1 MTTPAR
7 RLGAL
12 ILALSLVPFVS
23 PAVAQQWTLLSPGGS
38 LPVARY
44 NHSAVYDAGT
54 DTMIVFGGRVTTSCT
69 TLNDTWILED
79 ASDLSGTPAW
89 TQLAPTGSLPP
100 ARQDHSAVYDP
111 VGNRMIIFG
120 GDQSAGCGGAS
131 LLNDVWVLSNANGQG
146 GTPAWTH
153 LTPTGGLPSARA
165 EQSAVYDTGG
175 NRLILF
181 GGNPN
186 VGSCFNTVSD
196 VWVLTNANGS
206 GPTPVWTTLLVLGQD
221 HPIAGTTVPCMTS
234 RTIGWWCLGGNEACA
249 PALSIFNDV
258 WVLADANGAS
268 GTPTW
273 AQLVVSPAI
282 LRSSH
287 TGVYNAGLNQM
298 TIFGG
303 HDGTAVVDETWVLT
317 NANGLGSP
325 ASWTQLNPTSSPPVG
340 KALHSAVLNEATN
353 RMIVFSGQG
362 VSVNNDT
369 NVLEGP
375 PSVDAGPDQ
384 ALTADVFAQA
394 DVTLTAT
401 GAGNDPVS
409 LEWFLGGGAAPSGL
423 VRPFDGRVNAQP
435 RHLPV

>member
-234 RTIGWWCLGGNEACA
+234 RTIGWWCLAATRRVLRLCLFSTTSGCSPMPTEPAGRQHGRNSWSRPPFCEAA
-249 PALSIFNDV
+249 T
-258 WVLADANGAS
+258 LACI
-268 GTPTW
+268 TP
-273 AQLVVSPAI
+273 
-282 LRSSH
+282 
-287 TGVYNAGLNQM
+287 G
-298 TIFGG
+298 
-303 HDGTAVVDETWVLT
+303 
-317 NANGLGSP
+317 
-325 ASWTQLNPTSSPPVG
+325 
-340 KALHSAVLNEATN
+340 
-353 RMIVFSGQG
+353 
-362 VSVNNDT
+362 
-369 NVLEGP
+369 
-375 PSVDAGPDQ
+375 
-384 ALTADVFAQA
+384 
-394 DVTLTAT
+394 
-401 GAGNDPVS
+401 
-409 LEWFLGGGAAPSGL
+409 
-423 VRPFDGRVNAQP
+423 
-435 RHLPV
+435 